1 MKVDGVEM
9 KKRRGHAEA
18 MGSKALDISGNIKA
32 IMAVV
37 LKLLISELLLLLLYL
52 LCMCMNYAYAHS
64 AQYTSQ
70 YTNWQYTSLTPT
82 ASSWYL

>member
-1 MKVDGVEM
+1 
-9 KKRRGHAEA
+9 
-18 MGSKALDISGNIKA
+18 
-32 IMAVV
+32 MAVV

-70 YTNWQYTSLTPT
+70 YTN
-82 ASSWYL
+82 